1 MPEEKPKLKA
11 KHVAAGV
18 GAASAL
24 VGANASYWKNPKS
37 ADFAIGKSLH
47 SSRPESPLAN
57 RGGRKVSTPKPP
69 PFSLRPSPG
78 VSKLASR
85 AASKSLGS
93 VGLLVGAP
101 NAIASAAQIDK
112 EGGSFAARFGK
123 FVEEL
128 TGMPSGS
135 SWRPPTK
142 KEQERD
148 LSI

>member
-1 MPEEKPKLKA
+1 VPEEKPKMKA
-11 KHVAAGV
+11 QHVAAGI
-18 GAASAL
+18 GTASAL
-24 VGANASYWKNPKS
+24 GAVNASYWKSPKS
-37 ADFAIGKSLH
+37 AFVAPKS
-47 SSRPESPLAN
+47 R
-57 RGGRKVSTPKPP
+57 TPKAKTPA
-69 PFSLRPSPG
+69 
-78 VSKLASR
+78 VTKLASK
-85 AASKSLGS
+85 AAGRSLGA

-101 NAIASAAQIDK
+101 NAIASAAKINK
-112 EGGSFAARFGK
+112 EGGAFAARFGK

>member
-1 MPEEKPKLKA
+1 MAEDRAKMPKISSRPELTKA
-11 KHVAAGV
+11 DVAKAV
-18 GAASAL
+18 GATAGLA
-24 VGANASYWKNPKS
+24 AINTKYWKSPKS

-47 SSRPESPLAN
+47 SSKPESPLAN
-57 RGGRKVSTPKPP
+57 RRTR
-69 PFSLRPSPG
+69 LRPSPN

-85 AASKSLGS
+85 AASRSLGAA
-93 VGLLVGAP
+93 GLVVGAP
-101 NAIASAAQIDK
+101 NAIKSASRIDK
-112 EGGSFAARFGK
+112 EGGAFAARFGK